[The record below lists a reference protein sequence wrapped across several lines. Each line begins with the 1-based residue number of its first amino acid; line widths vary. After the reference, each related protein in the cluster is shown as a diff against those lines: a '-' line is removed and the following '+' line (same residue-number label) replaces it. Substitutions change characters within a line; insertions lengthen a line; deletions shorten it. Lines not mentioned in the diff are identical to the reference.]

1 MKDLERDPCH
11 SYDKLG
17 LFVLAGLICFVL
29 GAIVIGTYW
38 TKGVPDKGD
47 VLLGGIATG
56 LILFLRDL
64 VSAVRGSWEEVTRGK
79 TNEALSK
86 AAPTMDVPP
95 DASAAAE
102 RVADA
107 AVSEAER
114 MKS

>member
-11 SYDKLG
+11 SWDKLG
-17 LFVLAGLICFVL
+17 LFVLAGLVVL
-29 GAIVIGTYW
+29 VIGGIVAGTYV
-38 TKGVPDKGD
+38 TKAVPDKGD
-47 VLLGGIATG
+47 VLIGGISTG

-64 VSAVRGSWEEVTRGK
+64 VAAVRGSWEEVTRGK

-86 AAPTMDVPP
+86 AAPAPDVPP

-102 RVADA
+102 RVAEA
-107 AVSEAER
+107 AAIEAER